1 MDNIYEKELK
11 TLTWSYSNEFL
22 LTFVSKLGFN
32 FLMKKNLYFYQR
44 LALTDES
51 ITYKTRNKKV
61 SNYLKYYKKYYEIK
75 ISPMEHY
82 MEFERQLA

>member
-1 MDNIYEKELK
+1 MFLTFVAFCMDNIYEKELK

-51 ITYKTRNKKV
+51 ITYKMRNQKV
-61 SNYLKYYKKYYEIK
+61 SNYLKYYKKYY
-75 ISPMEHY
+75 
-82 MEFERQLA
+82 